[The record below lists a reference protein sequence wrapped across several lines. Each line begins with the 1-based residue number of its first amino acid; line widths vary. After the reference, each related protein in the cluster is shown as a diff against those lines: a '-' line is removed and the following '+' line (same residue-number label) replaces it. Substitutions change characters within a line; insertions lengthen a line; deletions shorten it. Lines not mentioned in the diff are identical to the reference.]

1 MAALNLTQALSLS
14 IYISMRLPVSSISL
28 SVRVR
33 RIEPDE
39 SACVIT
45 FVAQEIV
52 ETAPERFEGNISE
65 N

>member
-1 MAALNLTQALSLS
+1 
-14 IYISMRLPVSSISL
+14 MRLPVSAVGL

-39 SACVIT
+39 SAGVIT

-52 ETAPERFEGNISE
+52 ETAPERFERNISE